1 MKRLLTVLWILLTL
15 APFAWGQS
23 QKQQYIVSL
32 RSAQAIGRINNEYR
46 TTSRGHVAGTA
57 IYLIEQEAADPT
69 VVKKLEK
76 DPDVLAVELNA
87 GITLDDSGETLF
99 LLDDSAETLFLL
111 DGDSRT
117 TLNGIDV
124 PKAYAEQQAFKIIE
138 GDEARAFS
146 SGAATRIAAIDTGVD
161 FDHPALKLWLQPG
174 VDLVNGRSAS
184 EFDGLDLDDSAET
197 LFLLD
202 SGRISELPP
211 AFGHGTLVAGILHL
225 VAPDAQ
231 IVPIKAFDAYGRS
244 SIYTI
249 VEAVYGA
256 IALNVDVINMSF
268 STNQD
273 SAALQFALSQAWAAG
288 ITIVSSMGNA
298 GLNTQN
304 VYPAAYPQVI
314 AVAATDFEDRLAV
327 FSNFGK
333 SVSVSAPG
341 AFVISAFPGDNY
353 VLAWGTS
360 FSAPLVSGTA
370 ALTASLNGRGNWQG
384 MRVLNTSDGIDLRN
398 PGFEKLLGKGRLNAR
413 RAVQQGQ

>member
-1 MKRLLTVLWILLTL
+1 MKRLLCALCLLLAL
-15 APFAWGQS
+15 APFSWGQS
-23 QKQQYIVSL
+23 GKPQFIVSL
-32 RSAQAIGRINNEYR
+32 RSGQALGRINSEYR
-46 TTSRGHVAGTA
+46 TTTRAHITGTA
-57 IYLIEQEAADPT
+57 IYLIEQEADDPAAAQ
-69 VVKKLEK
+69 KLEK
-76 DPDVLAVELNA
+76 DPDVLALEFNVSL
-87 GITLDDSGETLF
+87 TLDDSAETLF
-99 LLDDSAETLFLL
+99 LLDDTAETLFLL

-117 TLNGIDV
+117 TLNGIEV
-124 PKAYAEQQAFKIIE
+124 PKAYAEQQALKIIE
-138 GDEARAFS
+138 GDKARAFS
-146 SGAATRIAAIDTGVD
+146 SGAATRIATIDTGVD
-161 FDHPALKLWLQPG
+161 FDHPALKPWLQPG

-184 EFDGLDLDDSAET
+184 EFDGLDLDDTAET

-202 SGRISELPP
+202 NGRISELPS

-231 IVPIKAFDAYGRS
+231 IVPIKAFDPYGRS
-244 SIYTI
+244 SLYTI
-249 VEAVYGA
+249 VEAVYQA

-273 SAALQFALSQAWAAG
+273 SAALRSALSEAWATG

-298 GLNTQN
+298 ALNTQN
-304 VYPAAYPQVI
+304 VFPAAYPQVI
-314 AVAATDFEDRLAV
+314 AVAATDFEDRVAT

-370 ALTASLNGRGNWQG
+370 ALSASLNGRGNWQG
-384 MRVLNTSDGIDLRN
+384 VRILNTSDDIDVRN
-398 PGFEKLLGKGRLNAR
+398 PGFEKLIGKGRLNAW